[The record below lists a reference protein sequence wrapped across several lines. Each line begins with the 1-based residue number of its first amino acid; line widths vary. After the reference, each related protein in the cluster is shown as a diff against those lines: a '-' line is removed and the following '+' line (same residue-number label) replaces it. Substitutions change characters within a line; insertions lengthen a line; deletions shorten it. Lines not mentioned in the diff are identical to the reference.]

1 MLGFGALGEFPLA
14 DYGTAPASVSV
25 SLPSVDLLLDTL
37 APTQSAGKNFDAP
50 PVSVAASVPVPTIGF
65 GKSFDA
71 PTVALAL
78 ATLTPTALAG
88 KNFGAPLVA
97 VGASVFE
104 PTLQVGKNFD
114 GPTAEILLDAP
125 APVALAG
132 KHFDAPSVAL
142 AFTLPDVMISFGK
155 NVDLPPVLIGY
166 FASEGNIQTGRI
178 FNLAHNFTVVTDGLG
193 ALAEGALGE
202 FAIGDGESVSAT
214 YTRPIQIRMSA
225 LDPVSYAG
233 KNFGPSPIAL
243 SLAAPVIEADAR
255 NRPIR
260 INAIAS

>member
-1 MLGFGALGEFPLA
+1 MP
-14 DYGTAPASVSV
+14 P
-25 SLPSVDLLLDTL
+25 PS
-37 APTQSAGKNFDAP
+37 
-50 PVSVAASVPVPTIGF
+50 
-65 GKSFDA
+65 
-71 PTVALAL
+71 
-78 ATLTPTALAG
+78 
-88 KNFGAPLVA
+88 
-97 VGASVFE
+97 
-104 PTLQVGKNFD
+104 
-114 GPTAEILLDAP
+114 
-125 APVALAG
+125 ALAG
-132 KHFDAPSVAL
+132 KHFDAPIVAL
-142 AFTLPDVMISFGK
+142 MFVVPGVMASFGK
-155 NVDLPPVLIGY
+155 NVDLPFVS
-166 FASEGNIQTGRI
+166 FAYSLPDADIQTGRI